1 MQENE
6 TEHIRDQINLKRL
19 DILMAQTRWKL
30 RENVFSNKII
40 KLSIPQNIYINP
52 GTAYL
57 PETNY
62 S

>member
-1 MQENE
+1 
-6 TEHIRDQINLKRL
+6 
-19 DILMAQTRWKL
+19 MAQTRWKL

-40 KLSIPQNIYINP
+40 KLSIQQNIFI
-52 GTAYL
+52 TAYL

>member
-6 TEHIRDQINLKRL
+6 TEHIRDQINLKQL
-19 DILMAQTRWKL
+19 DILMDQTRWKIC
-30 RENVFSNKII
+30 ENVFSNKII
-40 KLSIPQNIYINP
+40 KLSVQQNIFINP